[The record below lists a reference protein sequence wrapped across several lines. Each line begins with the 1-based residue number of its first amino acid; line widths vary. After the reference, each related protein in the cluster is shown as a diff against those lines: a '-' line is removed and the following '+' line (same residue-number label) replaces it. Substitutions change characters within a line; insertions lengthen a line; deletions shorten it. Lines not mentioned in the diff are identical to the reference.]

1 MAKEA
6 DFVIVFKEDYAVQF
20 FDFSNQGILEG
31 AVCSWQLCV
40 SLELWYLTVRSRGVA
55 MVIKHF
61 SRFGVIQIFSVVNKF
76 PKTVWKNTGTLK
88 YRLFLINELFRV

>member
-1 MAKEA
+1 
-6 DFVIVFKEDYAVQF
+6 
-20 FDFSNQGILEG
+20 
-31 AVCSWQLCV
+31 
-40 SLELWYLTVRSRGVA
+40 

-61 SRFGVIQIFSVVNKF
+61 SRFGVFQIFSVVNKF

>member
-40 SLELWYLTVRSRGVA
+40 SLEL
-55 MVIKHF
+55 
-61 SRFGVIQIFSVVNKF
+61 
-76 PKTVWKNTGTLK
+76 
-88 YRLFLINELFRV
+88 